1 MELKEK
7 HHRLLRREQHIENE
21 NKQALIQ
28 AETVSMMTKYQLVFV
43 KIENIFSKIANNQ
56 TTRERLELQD
66 SFYQIKRCSIYKSV
80 HVNYKTHMIYLKMRS
95 RYTNAMVN
103 AYKRKLTRQ
112 LGLALNRWK
121 AQTQVPKVQAEVEKQ
136 S

>member
-7 HHRLLRREQHIENE
+7 HHRLVRREQHIENE
-21 NKQALIQ
+21 NKQALVQ

-56 TTRERLELQD
+56 ATRERLELQD
-66 SFYQIKRCSIYKSV
+66 SFYQIKRCAIYKSV
-80 HVNYKTHMIYLKMRS
+80 QVNYKTHMIYLKLRS

-103 AYKRKLTRQ
+103 AYKRKLTR
-112 LGLALNRWK
+112 
-121 AQTQVPKVQAEVEKQ
+121 
-136 S
+136 